1 MTNNQ
6 DWGKIKVN
14 LERRIKIMEENLARN
29 KEVEYLTLEDILE
42 ARERISGICVNTKLI
57 YSQEFSRESGNE
69 VYIKPENLQITGA
82 FKLRGALNKV
92 SMLSDD
98 QKRRG
103 LIASSAGN
111 HAQGV
116 AYSAS
121 KLGIKATIVMP
132 KTTPLI
138 KVQATKNYGVDVVLA
153 GDVYDEAYEEAK
165 RLERENEYTF
175 VHPFNDVSVMA
186 GQGTIALEIIEE
198 LKDVDAILVPIG
210 GGGLISGISVAAKSI
225 NPNIKVIGVQAEGA
239 NAMKL
244 SFDSGKLTYSSS
256 VDTIADGAAV
266 KQPGDISFE
275 IIKKY
280 VDEIV
285 TVSDHELMEAV
296 FILLEKHKLVAE
308 ATGVMS
314 LAALKRLDFRGKKV
328 VSLVSGGNIDVVT
341 IASLLNHG
349 LLSRGRIFCFS
360 VKLQDTPGQL
370 LKISTILSEKG
381 ANVIKLDHNQ
391 FKATD
396 RLKHVALE
404 VTVETNGHEHI
415 EEIIKALNEVGYN
428 VDKVY

>member
-1 MTNNQ
+1 M
-6 DWGKIKVN
+6 K
-14 LERRIKIMEENLARN
+14 ENLAADR
-29 KEVEYLTLEDILE
+29 EYLTLNDVLE
-42 ARERISGICVNTKLI
+42 ARERIKDICVNTKLI
-57 YSQEFSRESGNE
+57 YSSEFSRESGNE
-69 VYIKPENLQITGA
+69 VYIKPENLQVTGA

-92 SMLSDD
+92 SKLSEE
-98 QKRRG
+98 QKRKG

-132 KTTPLI
+132 ETTPLI
-138 KVQATKNYGVDVVLA
+138 KVQATKSYGVDVVLK
-153 GDVYDEAYEEAK
+153 GKVYDEAYEEAK
-165 RLERENEYTF
+165 RLEEENGYTF
-175 VHPFNDVSVMA
+175 VHPFNDVDIMA
-186 GQGTIALEIIEE
+186 GQGTIALEVIEE

-210 GGGLISGISVAAKSI
+210 GGGLISGISVAAKAI

-239 NAMKL
+239 NPMKL
-244 SFDSGKLTYSSS
+244 SFDSGKLTYVDT

-266 KQPGDISFE
+266 KKPGDITFE
-275 IIKKY
+275 VIKKH

-285 TVSDHELMEAV
+285 TVSDQELMEAV

-314 LAALKRLDFRGKKV
+314 LAALKRLDFKGKKV
-328 VSLVSGGNIDVVT
+328 VSLISGGNIDVVT

-370 LKISTILSEKG
+370 LKISKILAEKG

-391 FKATD
+391 FKAID
-396 RLKHVALE
+396 RLKHVVLE

-415 EEIIKALNEVGYN
+415 EDIVKALNEEGYN

>member
-1 MTNNQ
+1 M
-6 DWGKIKVN
+6 K
-14 LERRIKIMEENLARN
+14 ENLAADR
-29 KEVEYLTLEDILE
+29 EYLALNDVLE
-42 ARERISGICVNTKLI
+42 ARERIKDICVNTKLI
-57 YSQEFSRESGNE
+57 YSSEFSRESGNE
-69 VYIKPENLQITGA
+69 VYIKPENLQVTGA

-92 SMLSDD
+92 SKLSEE
-98 QKRRG
+98 QKRKG

-132 KTTPLI
+132 ETTPLI
-138 KVQATKNYGVDVVLA
+138 KVQATKSYGVDVVLK
-153 GDVYDEAYEEAK
+153 GKVYDEAYEEAK
-165 RLERENEYTF
+165 RLEEENGYTF
-175 VHPFNDVSVMA
+175 VHPFNDVDIMA
-186 GQGTIALEIIEE
+186 GQGTIALEVIEE

-210 GGGLISGISVAAKSI
+210 GGGLISGISVAAKAI

-239 NAMKL
+239 NPMKL
-244 SFDSGKLTYSSS
+244 SFDSGKLTYVDT

-266 KQPGDISFE
+266 KKPGDITFE
-275 IIKKY
+275 VIKKY

-285 TVSDHELMEAV
+285 TVSDQELMEAV

-314 LAALKRLDFRGKKV
+314 LAALKRLDFKGKKV
-328 VSLVSGGNIDVVT
+328 VSLISGGNIDVVT

-360 VKLQDTPGQL
+360 VKLQDIPGQL
-370 LKISTILSEKG
+370 LKISKILAEKG
-381 ANVIKLDHNQ
+381 TNVIKLDHNQ
-391 FKATD
+391 FKAID
-396 RLKHVALE
+396 RLKHVVLE
-404 VTVETNGHEHI
+404 VTVETNGYEHI
-415 EEIIKALNEVGYN
+415 EDVVKALNEEGYN